1 MAGDVLK
8 DIIAVKKER
17 IAQARSAVSLD
28 ELKQKLHTAP
38 AARPFARALQ
48 KPNQISLIAEI
59 KRASPSR
66 GVFRPDFD
74 HCRIAAVY
82 KELGVQAVSVLTEED
97 HFQGRLTHL
106 RDVREL
112 TALPLLRKDFII
124 EPYQLYES
132 RAWGADAVLLIA
144 ECLSRDTLSELLALA
159 GELGLECLVEVHSE
173 KELRKILKL
182 KVPTIGINNR
192 NLRDLSVDFKT
203 TEQLYPLVPREKTV
217 VVESGISRRQD
228 VLFLKILGVNA
239 VLIGSAFMEAP
250 DIRQRVEE
258 IMGW

>member
-1 MAGDVLK
+1 M
-8 DIIAVKKER
+8 
-17 IAQARSAVSLD
+17 
-28 ELKQKLHTAP
+28 
-38 AARPFARALQ
+38 
-48 KPNQISLIAEI
+48 
-59 KRASPSR
+59 
-66 GVFRPDFD
+66 
-74 HCRIAAVY
+74 
-82 KELGVQAVSVLTEED
+82 
-97 HFQGRLTHL
+97 
-106 RDVREL
+106 
-112 TALPLLRKDFII
+112 
-124 EPYQLYES
+124 
-132 RAWGADAVLLIA
+132 IA

-217 VVESGISRRQD
+217 VVESGISRHQD